1 MHLVV
6 DVGNTE
12 TALGLFRP
20 GATSVG
26 GHWRYSTTVP
36 RTEDELFL
44 LYRALLREGGVEL
57 ESLNRIVVGSVV
69 PSHTDTLARALRR
82 LASME
87 VVHVDSARGLPIH
100 LDVEEPLTVG
110 ADRIVNTLAAAQLFG
125 QDTVVVDLGTATTYD
140 CISGDG
146 VFLGGVI
153 APGLK
158 AGQLWLKGH
167 TAKLP
172 GVDFAPPDRV
182 IGRRTEACLRSGI
195 FHGAVAAV
203 DGIVDLIR
211 QEWERPEALVVSTGG
226 WAQLLSPHSRTIQ
239 QIHPHLT
246 LVGLELAGRWL
257 TGDGV
262 SLEGRDTVGSA
273 EWARRAG
280 ESVAK

>member
-12 TALGLFRP
+12 TALGLYRP
-20 GATSVG
+20 GENAIS

-44 LYRALLREGGVEL
+44 LYRALLREGRVEL
-57 ESLNRIVVGSVV
+57 ESLARVVVGSVV
-69 PSHTDTLARALRR
+69 PSHTDTLARAFRR
-82 LASME
+82 LDPVA
-87 VVHVDSARGLPIH
+87 VIHVDSARGLPIQ

-110 ADRIVNTLAAAQLFG
+110 ADRIVNTLAAAELFRR
-125 QDTVVVDLGTATTYD
+125 DTVVVDLGTATTYD
-140 CISGDG
+140 CITGDG
-146 VFLGGVI
+146 VFIGGVI

-172 GVDFAPPDRV
+172 GVDFTSPERV

-203 DGIVDLIR
+203 DGIVDRIR
-211 QEWERPEALVVSTGG
+211 QEWERPDALVVSTGG
-226 WAQLLSPHSRTIQ
+226 WAPLLSPHSRTIQ
-239 QIHPHLT
+239 EVHPHLT
-246 LVGLELAGRWL
+246 LLGLELAGRWL
-257 TGDGV
+257 VDGV
-262 SLEGRDTVGSA
+262 AAGPPAEGSLQ
-273 EWARRAG
+273 
-280 ESVAK
+280 ESVAE